1 MNAGTTTDVARWK
14 TIKYMVPKKRDPTSA
29 ITGQCKVD
37 DIDDEEDDDDDD
49 GDSVTGMAL

>member
-37 DIDDEEDDDDDD
+37 DIDDEEDDDDD